1 MSKSSQKLRQ
11 SSINKENLPADQE
24 KSFSL
29 HDVKQ
34 YLRDEKENENDG
46 LLKSQLLQIEASSI
60 QFFSPQYEESDKCD
74 SSFAMISQ

>member
-60 QFFSPQYEESDKCD
+60 QFFSP
-74 SSFAMISQ
+74 